1 MAAYVWLVQC
11 RSVKYVLDGV
21 GIENRGYESAV
32 ANGAYDC
39 CRGRREY
46 VDAQG
51 FEAQGG
57 QGEHESGAEM
67 ASRTGDEDIVW

>member
-1 MAAYVWLVQC
+1 MTAYVWFVQC
-11 RSVKYVLDGV
+11 CSVKDVLDGV
-21 GIENRGYESAV
+21 GTENRGDESAI

-39 CRGRREY
+39 CGGRRED

-51 FEAQGG
+51 FEAQRG

-67 ASRTGDEDIVW
+67 ASRAGDKDIVC